1 MSAAPKVNGTT
12 QSEALNTL
20 VAALQPSIAAM
31 IQQGIEDAL
40 TVIREQPIVDGEVMQ
55 PANLGEIV
63 TDALDK
69 ASAKQK
75 KARQDSKRRRKAQS
89 SKELPAFPKGFV
101 KGASFSWI
109 KADGSETQHRI
120 VSIEDGVAKTRGLT
134 GFQGTWKSTT
144 IIAALQTKSVKLL
157 PKPSK
162 KAA

>member
-1 MSAAPKVNGTT
+1 MPAAPKVSV
-12 QSEALNTL
+12 QSLIDALLPVLRTE
-20 VAALQPSIAAM
+20 IA
-31 IQQGIEDAL
+31 QGIEDAL
-40 TVIREQPIVDGEVMQ
+40 IARSEGQEPASLADIVESSVEKV
-55 PANLGEIV
+55 A
-63 TDALDK
+63 
-69 ASAKQK
+69 AKQQK
-75 KARQDSKRRRKAQS
+75 AATKARRDRKQRRKVQG
-89 SKELPAFPKGFV
+89 SKNLPAFPKGFV
-101 KGASFSWI
+101 KGASFAWI